1 VINLKKNCFETLQL
15 EYLLKKCGNE
25 IPNIHQ
31 MVSVYRDGHI
41 STSSRFNLD
50 FIKDDL
56 LMTFEGVISRTPFV
70 KQVHA
75 IVRTLQEGFGM
86 PVDIEF
92 ASDGNNFYILQCRPQ
107 NSDIDIAPSAIPHDI
122 PDNKIL
128 FNAKR
133 FISNGRIQDITHIVW
148 INPDRYGELENRTL
162 LAEVGMAVGRLNS
175 VLPKRQFILMG
186 PGRWGSRGDIKLGV
200 QVTYAD
206 ICNTAVLIEI
216 STRKGAYSPELSF
229 GTHFFQDLVETGIRY
244 IPLYPE
250 DREIIYNE
258 IFFTGSDNMLPDILP
273 EYEHLS
279 DVIRVID
286 VHKRTGGEILKILLN
301 ADLGEAVAYFTE
313 ASLSVESS
321 IIKPKQVEPQSDDFW
336 KWRMHMA
343 EQLASQ
349 LELHVSGLRAYMSW
363 VLL

>member
-1 VINLKKNCFETLQL
+1 
-15 EYLLKKCGNE
+15 
-25 IPNIHQ
+25 
-31 MVSVYRDGHI
+31 M
-41 STSSRFNLD
+41 
-50 FIKDDL
+50 
-56 LMTFEGVISRTPFV
+56 
-70 KQVHA
+70 
-75 IVRTLQEGFGM
+75 
-86 PVDIEF
+86 
-92 ASDGNNFYILQCRPQ
+92 
-107 NSDIDIAPSAIPHDI
+107 
-122 PDNKIL
+122 
-128 FNAKR
+128 
-133 FISNGRIQDITHIVW
+133 
-148 INPDRYGELENRTL
+148 
-162 LAEVGMAVGRLNS
+162 
-175 VLPKRQFILMG
+175 
-186 PGRWGSRGDIKLGV
+186 

-286 VHKRTGGEILKILLN
+286 VPKRTGGVILKILLN

-313 ASLSVESS
+313 ASLSGESS
-321 IIKPKQVEPQSDDFW
+321 IIKPKQVEPLSDDSGNGACIW
-336 KWRMHMA
+336 LSSSHRS
-343 EQLASQ
+343 LS
-349 LELHVSGLRAYMSW
+349 LHVSGLRAYMSW